1 MAQEA
6 APFGVRVLA
15 LAPGAIQTD
24 INKSVWSDP
33 AQLRDLLGKIP
44 LGRMGQVADIAGMVT
59 VLVSDVGA
67 YVTGTTVFV
76 DGGMTD
82 YPEFAH
88 GG

>member
-1 MAQEA
+1 M
-6 APFGVRVLA
+6 G
-15 LAPGAIQTD
+15 
-24 INKSVWSDP
+24 SVD
-33 AQLRDLLGKIP
+33 D
-44 LGRMGQVADIAGMVT
+44 VARLVT